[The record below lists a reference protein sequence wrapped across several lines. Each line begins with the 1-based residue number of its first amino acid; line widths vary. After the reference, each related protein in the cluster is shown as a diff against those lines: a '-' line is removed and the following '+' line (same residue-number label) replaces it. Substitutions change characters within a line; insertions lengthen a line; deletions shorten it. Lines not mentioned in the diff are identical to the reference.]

1 MMRDE
6 SWWECWNLYEGKC
19 VMCLAPASGVHE
31 IEPRADKPTGWN
43 VISNR
48 VPLCTL
54 CHEKVQ
60 QNPAAYADQ
69 IRKQAEYLLQ
79 ALGGEIL

>member
-1 MMRDE
+1 MRDKN
-6 SWWECWNLYEGKC
+6 WQLVWEMYEGLC
-19 VMCLAPASGVHE
+19 VLCLSNANSLHE

-48 VPLCTL
+48 VPLCFL

-60 QNPAAYADQ
+60 QNPLAYADQ
-69 IRKQAEYLLQ
+69 LRKQAEYLLQ